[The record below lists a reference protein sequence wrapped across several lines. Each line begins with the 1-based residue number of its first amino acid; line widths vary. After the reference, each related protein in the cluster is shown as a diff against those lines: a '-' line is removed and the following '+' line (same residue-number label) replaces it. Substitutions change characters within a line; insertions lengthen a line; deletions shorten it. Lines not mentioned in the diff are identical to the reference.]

1 MGGKQSTARLK
12 SKNNKQTEETPPT
25 AVPEVLPEDDEQ
37 QNNHC
42 SEKKEKTAVEKKQEN
57 NNSAIAAGNTTQPQE
72 EEQYDHDTLAQME
85 TTKRR
90 SRSSSSIRPLA
101 RASTS
106 SSSRHSR
113 GSRDSRVSSKRMSFY
128 DIVDADDIT
137 SYLIVGNQASAQDEE
152 FLIRKKVMFILNLS
166 NLPLEYINP
175 DIEYKSLFLED
186 EDDSDLL
193 SVLQV
198 CLQALQEWKM
208 KCLETKARILVY
220 SYNGLSRS
228 CAVVLGHLMTEERL
242 TLKQAWNHLKEK
254 HPIAK
259 PNDGFQLQLMQYE
272 QGTLNRKLSM
282 TIAEFYCK

>member
-12 SKNNKQTEETPPT
+12 SKNKQTEATP
-25 AVPEVLPEDDEQ
+25 AAIPEVLPEDDEQ
-37 QNNHC
+37 QDNHC
-42 SEKKEKTAVEKKQEN
+42 SEKQEETAVEKKEES
-57 NNSAIAAGNTTQPQE
+57 NNSAIAVSNTIQQQ

-90 SRSSSSIRPLA
+90 SRSSSSIRPVI

-137 SYLIVGNQASAQDEE
+137 SYLIVGNQASAQDED
-152 FLIRKKVMFILNLS
+152 FLIRKKVMFVLNLS

-175 DIEYKSLFLED
+175 DIEYKSVFLED

-193 SVLQV
+193 SVLQI

-272 QGTLNRKLSM
+272 QGALNRKLSM